1 MNLEKLTIEGY
12 KSIGKIEIVKPNP
25 FTVFVGPNAS
35 GKSNIFEAIEF
46 LEFCDFM
53 NVFEVSKLFG
63 GNDSIRNKISNS
75 ENDRVIKF
83 YLNFGE
89 WESSINLFPSRN
101 TDNFVSTLFHYGTAN
116 RLPERENVN
125 STKKDYWK
133 LPEYRHF
140 INYSRLFIGQLSR
153 LQKIDDSRISTY
165 GYKQSNLEKV
175 LKRILKDESKRE
187 EIFEILQLLIP
198 GFERVEIVSSELSG
212 RDDLIV
218 YETGIKKPLNKGL
231 ISDGTFNIISIL
243 AALYQSDEPQF
254 LCIEEPENGI
264 NPIVVKELV
273 NIIRD
278 ICEEKGHYIWLNTHS
293 QSLVSV
299 LSKEEIIIV
308 DKKNGLTEIK
318 QIQDMDLHGLRM
330 DDALYTNSIGGGN
343 PW

>member
-12 KSIGKIEIVKPNP
+12 KSIGKIEFVKPNR

-35 GKSNIFEAIEF
+35 GKSNIFEA
-46 LEFCDFM
+46 LELLSLCEIM
-53 NVFEVSKLFG
+53 NPNDAKKLFG
-63 GNDSIRNKISNS
+63 TSNDIFNQSTTQIEPQKIILDAYLSLDLNHQIHPTL
-75 ENDRVIKF
+75 VIADETPTF
-83 YLNFGE
+83 ASYIIHDTVPVPGE
-89 WESSINLFPSRN
+89 PI
-101 TDNFVSTLFHYGTAN
+101 
-116 RLPERENVN
+116 REN
-125 STKKDYWK
+125 KDYK
-133 LPEYRHF
+133 HF
-140 INYSRLFIGQLSR
+140 VNFTRLFLGQPSR
-153 LQKIDDSRISTY
+153 LQRNDDSRISTY

-212 RDDLIV
+212 RDDLII
-218 YETGIKKPLNKGL
+218 YETGQKKPLNKEL

-264 NPIVVKELV
+264 NPFVVKELV

-278 ICEEKGHYIWLNTHS
+278 LCEEKGHYIWLNTHS